1 MKAKLSRRKLAK
13 GALDRLKKLTQ
24 KKNNSYHPLQ
34 GIQRTSSCA
43 GAVYQVR
50 DNGAVVNGNFR
61 THTCDCQM
69 YQERGL
75 PCKHA
80 IVGQGKTN
88 GQWKVFSER
97 VDQTIFNDTWVS
109 KNITKLHEKALDGR
123 KPPLLEVVLDMIHNN
138 GRITDI
144 GLKMVAQQ
152 LGIPDDDDE
161 FQKFKDDWRVKSTE
175 AAKAARISDTI
186 IMSDKPMIK
195 NPSHDGC
202 REGSSCK
209 FCDAKIRGKNR
220 MSNLGR
226 KREARIASD
235 MDKS

>member
-1 MKAKLSRRKLAK
+1 MKAKLSKEACERC
-13 GALDRLKKLTQ
+13 LDWLKKLTQ

-34 GIQRTSSCA
+34 GIERTSCA

-61 THTCDCQM
+61 THKCDCQM

-109 KNITKLHEKALDGR
+109 KNVTKLHEKALDEC
-123 KPPLLEVVLDMIHNN
+123 KPPLLEVVLEDP
-138 GRITDI
+138 
-144 GLKMVAQQ
+144 Q
-152 LGIPDDDDE
+152 
-161 FQKFKDDWRVKSTE
+161 
-175 AAKAARISDTI
+175 
-186 IMSDKPMIK
+186 
-195 NPSHDGC
+195 
-202 REGSSCK
+202 
-209 FCDAKIRGKNR
+209 
-220 MSNLGR
+220 
-226 KREARIASD
+226 
-235 MDKS
+235 